1 MKERILKIIEIYG
14 LTKKEFAEK
23 IGIST
28 GNLSDL
34 FSGRIKQLSPQVVT
48 NIAKI
53 FLINPTWL
61 ILGEGE
67 MEFSSNNSLEKVQLR
82 EDIEFTRKILGDV
95 QIRRIIETLL
105 EIPKEEFG
113 RIEAILQTFR
123 KTS

>member
-1 MKERILKIIEIYG
+1 M
-14 LTKKEFAEK
+14 
-23 IGIST
+23 
-28 GNLSDL
+28 SDCFWQNKAAL
-34 FSGRIKQLSPQVVT
+34 AQVVT

-67 MEFSSNNSLEKVQLR
+67 MELSSNNSLEKVQLR

-95 QIRRIIETLL
+95 QIRRIVETLL

-123 KTS
+123 KTP